1 LKPLDESAH
10 RVSRFR
16 LAASASI
23 EIHQVDVI
31 LAGLHMPGKDGYS
44 FVNEHRARRPRGAST
59 PVIAV
64 SADAPGLINPGPS
77 ILFVDYLLKPVR
89 YASAYCVSQRV
100 NKSLTQT
107 LRTIPPARSP
117 LY

>member
-1 LKPLDESAH
+1 VP
-10 RVSRFR
+10 RFR

-44 FVNEHRARRPRGAST
+44 FVNEYRARRPRGAST
-59 PVIAV
+59 PVI
-64 SADAPGLINPGPS
+64 ADAPGLINPGPS
-77 ILFVDYLLKPVR
+77 ILFVDCLLKPVR

>member
-1 LKPLDESAH
+1 LNPLDESAH

-64 SADAPGLINPGPS
+64 SADAPGLINR
-77 ILFVDYLLKPVR
+77 VR

-107 LRTIPPARSP
+107 LRTIPPARPP